1 MGANLRTRECVIGM
15 AARAAEDGRKADVA
29 LGREAAEVLRRH
41 PWPGNIRELQN
52 AIERALITC
61 EGTLIVAAH
70 LGLRPGFAA
79 PAPPAPAPAPPVSA
93 SGSLQELHRAAV
105 LDALRRTHGH
115 KSRAAALLGITRVQL
130 YARLKSLAIDVPRE

>member
-1 MGANLRTRECVIGM
+1 
-15 AARAAEDGRKADVA
+15 
-29 LGREAAEVLRRH
+29 VLRRH

-61 EGTLIVAAH
+61 EGTLITAVH

-79 PAPPAPAPAPPVSA
+79 PAPPAPAPAPAISA
-93 SGSLQELHRAAV
+93 SGSLQDLQRAAV

-115 KSRAAALLGITRVQL
+115 KSRAAALLGITRFQL
-130 YARLKSLAIDVPRE
+130 YARLKRLAIDVPRE